1 MTNQLT
7 MPIVD
12 DCFFMCAKDKR
23 FPMTDSED
31 FELKLDRLIALCHKL
46 KRENQVLREREENL
60 IGERS
65 SLMKKNE
72 VARQKVE
79 MMISRLQA
87 MSTEQ

>member
-1 MTNQLT
+1 M
-7 MPIVD
+7 
-12 DCFFMCAKDKR
+12 FAKDKL

-31 FELKLDRLIALCHKL
+31 FELKLDRLIALCQKL